1 MRALSFL
8 LAFCCV
14 FAGIQAMSQTG
25 IFIVPPQYAAG
36 VGPLAV
42 AVGDFNGDGKPDLA
56 VSNNCPVGGCG
67 GNLPSTVSIL
77 LGNGDGTF
85 QPHVDYPV
93 GSPTGVAVGDFN
105 GDGKPDLA
113 VANGDSVAI
122 LLGNGDGT
130 FQAA

>member
-1 MRALSFL
+1 MRARLHFMVGLCL
-8 LAFCCV
+8 L
-14 FAGIQAMSQTG
+14 AGIQAVAQTG
-25 IFIVPPQYAAG
+25 IFVVPPQYAAG

-56 VSNNCPVGGCG
+56 VSNNCPANGC
-67 GNLPSTVSIL
+67 NINVPSTVSIL
-77 LGNGDGTF
+77 LGNGDGSF

-93 GSPTGVAVGDFN
+93 GSPSGVAVGDFN
-105 GDGKPDLA
+105 GDGKQDLA

-130 FQAA
+130 F